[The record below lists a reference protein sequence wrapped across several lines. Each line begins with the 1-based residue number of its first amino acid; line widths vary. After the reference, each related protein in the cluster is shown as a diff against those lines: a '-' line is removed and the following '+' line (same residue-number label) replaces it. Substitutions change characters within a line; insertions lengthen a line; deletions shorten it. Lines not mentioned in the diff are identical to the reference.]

1 MKEIQETPTDSL
13 LSYANL
19 PEHCQFPTNVVCEFF
34 ALPHLEIGDCM
45 ITMLSVHHC
54 IFNRAAYQKFM
65 YEVGG
70 IV

>member
-19 PEHCQFPTNVVCEFF
+19 PEHCQFPTNVVYEFF
-34 ALPHLEIGDCM
+34 ALPHLGIGDCM

-65 YEVGG
+65 YEVKG

>member
-34 ALPHLEIGDCM
+34 ALPHLGIGDCM
-45 ITMLSVHHC
+45 ITMLSVHHFASLTERPIRNSC
-54 IFNRAAYQKFM
+54 MKW
-65 YEVGG
+65 EG
-70 IV
+70 